1 MGAMGL
7 PGDLS
12 SRSRFVRAAFTRL
25 NSVSGDGEA
34 QSVSQFLHILGAAA
48 QQRGCCV
55 LEDGS
60 CELTLYTSCC
70 NADTGVY
77 YYTTYDAAQLCA
89 VDMHRCD
96 LDGAALSGYPLDTAW
111 RVHCQN

>member
-1 MGAMGL
+1 MGL

-12 SRSRFVRAAFTRL
+12 SQSRFVRTAFTRL
-25 NSVSGDGEA
+25 NSASGTGVAEGA
-34 QSVSQFLHILGAAA
+34 SQLFHILGAAA

-55 LEDGS
+55 LEDGA

-89 VDMHRCD
+89 VDMHRAD
-96 LDGAALSGYPLDTAW
+96 LDGTALACQPLDTAW
-111 RVHCQN
+111 RVHYQN